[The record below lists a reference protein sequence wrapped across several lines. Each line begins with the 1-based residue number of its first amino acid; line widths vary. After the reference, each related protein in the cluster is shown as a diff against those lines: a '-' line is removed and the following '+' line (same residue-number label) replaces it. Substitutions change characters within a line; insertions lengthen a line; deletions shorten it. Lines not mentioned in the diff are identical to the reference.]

1 MIDRLKHPNL
11 LGNSRFFLR
20 VEATFLLAGESKMAH
35 WRKGLHEPM
44 KTFKF
49 RVNAC
54 ATIVG
59 LVSIFLTAG
68 SAAAQVKSAG
78 EKTAE
83 FADVTI
89 KNFGRMDDHFYRG
102 AQPKEGD
109 YPSLAAHGVKTIIDL
124 RNDPTSYEKRLAEA
138 AGMQYVN
145 IPMSDTAKPTDD
157 QVAQILKLVN
167 DPATG
172 RFFVH
177 CAGGRH
183 RTGLVG
189 ALYRFTHDGWTF
201 DQAYKEMKQ
210 YDYYSRWGHGA
221 IKDFVREYFDAMQS
235 HAAVQTSAN

>member
-1 MIDRLKHPNL
+1 
-11 LGNSRFFLR
+11 
-20 VEATFLLAGESKMAH
+20 
-35 WRKGLHEPM
+35 M

-54 ATIVG
+54 AAIVG

-68 SAAAQVKSAG
+68 SAAAGVKSDQ
-78 EKTAE
+78 EKSAE

-89 KNFGRMDDHFYRG
+89 KNFGKMDDQFYRG

-109 YPSLAAHGVKTIIDL
+109 YTVLAAHGVKTIIDL

-138 AGMQYVN
+138 AGMRYVN

-183 RTGLVG
+183 RTGLFG
-189 ALYRFTHDGWTF
+189 ALYRFNHDGWTF